1 VNALAVVEQV
11 ETWTAK
17 RGFTGPRGL
26 IAIAVLATAMA
37 LLWRRRSPLASAIL
51 VAALV
56 LGTSAAWNVPDTIV
70 SPAIV
75 LMCFAFALGAYA
87 PLGHAAVGLAAFL
100 LALLATSAV
109 EDKGLGDVF
118 FLASLYAVLW
128 GAGRIV
134 RSRHALAIQ
143 LADRAAILEHER
155 DEQAV
160 IAAADERARI
170 ARELHDV
177 VAHCVNV
184 MVLQA
189 GAERPQTAQ
198 ALQTI
203 EETGRQ
209 ALGELRRLLG
219 IVRTDHRDA
228 PLEPQPTL
236 GDLPTLVA
244 RVNQSGLRT
253 ALRVSDDVRTLPP
266 GLELSAYRI
275 VQESLT
281 NALKHAPDAHAT
293 VDVRYRTDAL
303 ELEVTNDFG
312 SSKPATGATGAG
324 AGIVGMRERVALFAG
339 TLEAG
344 AHRDGGFRVRARLPV
359 EPALRRGA
367 AWLHLALALAIA
379 SRRMSAPPAHTRR
392 ARRCM
397 LVACISGEGGR
408 SRPRR

>member
-1 VNALAVVEQV
+1 MRRAVVTLNQPAVRDWLLVSVLAVVGEV
-11 ETWTAK
+11 ETWTSK
-17 RGFTGPRGL
+17 SGFTGPRGL
-26 IAIAVLATAMA
+26 IAIAVLATAIA
-37 LLWRRRSPLASAIL
+37 LLWRRRAPLASAIT
-51 VAALV
+51 VAALIQ
-56 LGTSAAWNVPDTIV
+56 GTSAAWNVPDTIV
-70 SPAIV
+70 SPGIV
-75 LMCFAFALGAYA
+75 LMCSAFALGTYA
-87 PLGHAAVGLAAFL
+87 PLRRAAAGLATFVI
-100 LALLATSAV
+100 ALLATSAL
-109 EDKGLGDVF
+109 KGKGFGDFF

-134 RSRHALAIQ
+134 RSRHALAVQ
-143 LADRAAILEHER
+143 LADRAAVLEHER
-155 DEQAV
+155 DEQSV
-160 IAAADERARI
+160 IASANERARI

-189 GAERPQTAQ
+189 GAERRLVADERPQTAQ

-219 IVRTDHRDA
+219 IVRSEHRDV

-236 GDLPTLVA
+236 SDLPTLVK
-244 RVNQSGLRT
+244 RVNTSGLQT
-253 ALRVSDDVRTLPP
+253 TLRVRGDPRTLPP

-303 ELEVTNDFG
+303 ELDITNDRG
-312 SSKPATGATGAG
+312 STPATDTTGAG
-324 AGIVGMRERVALFAG
+324 AGIIGMRERVALFAG

-344 AHRDGGFRVRARLPV
+344 AQRDGGFRVRARLPI
-359 EPALRRGA
+359 E
-367 AWLHLALALAIA
+367 
-379 SRRMSAPPAHTRR
+379 
-392 ARRCM
+392 
-397 LVACISGEGGR
+397 
-408 SRPRR
+408 RPHA